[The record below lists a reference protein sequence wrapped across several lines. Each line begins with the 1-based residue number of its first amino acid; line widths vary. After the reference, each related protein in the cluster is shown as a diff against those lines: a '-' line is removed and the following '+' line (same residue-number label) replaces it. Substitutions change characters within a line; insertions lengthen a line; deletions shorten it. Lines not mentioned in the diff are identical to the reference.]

1 MGALRMMD
9 RKIKTYGVLFAILIL
24 GALAVYGTGSDEK
37 PPIIYNYPT
46 IGEIAGDPELPTS
59 RRMSINARS
68 VLVVDNSSGAWLYA
82 KKALETR
89 PIASLTKLLTAM
101 VYLDTHPNL
110 DTVVYISGRDCY
122 KSAKSH
128 LREGEG
134 YKASELLSIALMASD
149 NRAARA
155 LATASEIPRRV
166 FVERMNAKARQLG
179 MMNTKVF
186 EVTGLDERN
195 VSTAADIATMVN
207 AAMQYPQIKK
217 ISSTYRLRL
226 KVRNKKRYKNF
237 VNTNRLVLS
246 RWHVKLGKTGFI
258 RESDYCLGTVLKNR
272 SGQEITVV
280 VLGSPTNSTRF
291 RVARKLAVFGFK
303 YAGRMKN
310 GANEIAGR

>member
-1 MGALRMMD
+1 MMV
-9 RKIKTYGVLFAILIL
+9 RKIKVYSVGFIILL
-24 GALAVYGTGSDEK
+24 LAMLAVYGTGANEQV
-37 PPIIYNYPT
+37 PVVYNYPT
-46 IGEIAGDPELPTS
+46 LSEIIGDPNPPTS
-59 RRMSINARS
+59 RRMSINARA
-68 VLVVDNSSGAWLYA
+68 VLVVDNSTDSWLYA
-82 KKALETR
+82 KNAQSIR

-110 DTVVYISGRDCY
+110 DTIVYISGRDCY

-128 LREGEG
+128 LRQGEG
-134 YKASELLSIALMASD
+134 YKASELLAIALMASD

-155 LATASEIPRRV
+155 LATASEIPRAE
-166 FVERMNAKARQLG
+166 FVERMNAKARELG
-179 MMNTKVF
+179 MINTKVF

-195 VSTAADIATMVN
+195 VSTASDVATMVN
-207 AAMQYPQIKK
+207 AAMEYPQIKK
-217 ISSTYRLRL
+217 ISSTYRMRV
-226 KVRNKKRYKNF
+226 KVHNKKRYKNF

-246 RWHVKLGKTGFI
+246 RWHVQLGKTGFI
-258 RESDYCLGTVLKNR
+258 IESDYCLGTVLKNK

-291 RVARKLAVFGFK
+291 RVARKLANFGFK